1 MFEAVTFV
9 IALFILSF
17 GFVVFFGAPY
27 VPTMKKQVAQIMKI
41 RPLKK
46 GDVFVDIGSGDGIV
60 LRSAAKTGARAI
72 GYELSPYLW
81 LVSKIACK
89 GQKNIDIR
97 FGNFWP
103 VELPADTTVVYTF
116 LSSRHM
122 PKLHQKLQKH
132 VDKNGQPISFISYGF
147 QIKDREAKKKLG
159 PMYLYDIEPQLQT

>member
-27 VPTMKKQVAQIMKI
+27 VPTMKKQVVQIMKI
-41 RPLKK
+41 RPLEK

-60 LRSAAKTGARAI
+60 LRSVAKTGARAV

-81 LVSKIACK
+81 LVSKMSSRGK
-89 GQKNIDIR
+89 TNIDIR

-103 VELPADTTVVYTF
+103 ADLPPDTTVVYTF

-122 PKLHQKLQKH
+122 PKLQQKLQSH

-147 QIKDREAKKKLG
+147 QIKGRKPQKKLG
-159 PMYLYDIEPQLQT
+159 PMYLYSIEPQLQT